1 MDHRLDIETPANLEV
16 CQSRCLE
23 ERQKNITGGAF
34 AYIAAVISVGTYK
47 GHGGSTHRPPRNPM
61 LLVALIAKTCD
72 RSPSI

>member
-47 GHGGSTHRPPRNPM
+47 GHGAPHTVRPETQCS
-61 LLVALIAKTCD
+61 L
-72 RSPSI
+72 SP